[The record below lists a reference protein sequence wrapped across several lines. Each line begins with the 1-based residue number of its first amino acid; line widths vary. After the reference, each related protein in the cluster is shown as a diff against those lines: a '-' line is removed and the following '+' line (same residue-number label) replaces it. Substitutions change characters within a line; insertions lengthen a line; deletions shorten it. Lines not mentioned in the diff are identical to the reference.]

1 MLGVNNFIKKGV
13 TFYFLPGVS
22 KIQVSIKSRFYVLS
36 LRMLTIC
43 LIDEALWWLLKAAE
57 NVILSR
63 TAGYYLDFRA
73 MVDIPHL

>member
-57 NVILSR
+57 NHISSR
-63 TAGYYLDFRA
+63 TADYYLDFRA
-73 MVDIPHL
+73 MVDIPRL